1 MPLIL
6 HIETA
11 VEGASICLSQEE
23 NILVTAENPDQ
34 RDSAAWLH
42 SAMQGL
48 MLQAGKAWS
57 DLSAV
62 AVSNGPGSYTGLRVG
77 LSAAKGIC
85 YAADLPLI
93 TIGTLQIMAAAA
105 GPQNGLLCPMIDARR
120 MEVFTAIFD
129 EAGNEIQ
136 PVQNLVLTPESFGD
150 LLTRQKIFFFGN
162 GSKKF
167 SEIVAH
173 TNAVFMDV
181 RFSAV
186 DMVQLSIKKFEE
198 RRFEDVAYSE
208 PQYGKA
214 FYSTQ
219 KKL

>member
-23 NILVTAENPDQ
+23 NVLATAENPDQ
-34 RDSAAWLH
+34 KDSAAWLH
-42 SAMQGL
+42 SALQKLMQ
-48 MLQAGKAWS
+48 QAGKSWS

-105 GPQNGLLCPMIDARR
+105 GPQDGLRCPMIDARR
-120 MEVFTAIFD
+120 MEVFTAVFD
-129 EAGNEIQ
+129 EAGTEVE
-136 PVQNLVLTPESFGD
+136 PVKNLVLTPESFGD
-150 LLTRQKIFFFGN
+150 LLTSQKLFFFGN

-173 TNAVFMDV
+173 PNAQFIDV
-181 RFSAV
+181 SFSAV
-186 DMVQLSIKKFEE
+186 DMVPLAIKKFQGK
-198 RRFEDVAYSE
+198 RFEDVAYSE